1 MWGQEVRQEGKAA
14 GHVTTLGP
22 WSFTL
27 PRYSAESRK
36 IASESSHLRREG
48 AGIYIIHHWSS
59 VKDMGAM
66 ELLEGGGGRTVLPT
80 EKTLGD
86 QRTKQATPYH
96 LHRLLFRIT

>member
-27 PRYSAESRK
+27 TRNSAESRK

-48 AGIYIIHHWSS
+48 AGVYIIHHWSS

-66 ELLEGGGGRTVLPT
+66 ELLEGGGGKDCSP
-80 EKTLGD
+80 
-86 QRTKQATPYH
+86 H
-96 LHRLLFRIT
+96 